1 MREGTSRRHAPEQVA
16 PITVA
21 WRTCWKEVLFVGVVS
36 VVSLD
41 KSAPHSH
48 PTTPLFI
55 TSVESL
61 LSPNA
66 KALLP
71 ISMLCNNGRSTIKR
85 TKKNHSQMRREHSS
99 SSLHFQ
105 QQRSAVRGCL
115 GVTQF
120 LKPHPSAQTM
130 RQQNSSLQSATPPV
144 RVHSQSQS
152 CQNPQRSRRRSPHSS
167 ARDTPSRV
175 THCSFPL
182 S

>member
-1 MREGTSRRHAPEQVA
+1 M
-16 PITVA
+16 A
-21 WRTCWKEVLFVGVVS
+21 W
-36 VVSLD
+36 
-41 KSAPHSH
+41 SAWSDS
-48 PTTPLFI
+48 I
-55 TSVESL
+55 SL
-61 LSPNA
+61 LLTRIPQTHSSSP
-66 KALLP
+66 AL
-71 ISMLCNNGRSTIKR
+71 NRSCLQTRRRRCPSQCCVTRADLRLSETKR
-85 TKKNHSQMRREHSS
+85 NHSQMRREHSI
-99 SSLHFQ
+99 SSLHLQ